1 MGCSFSGLPSEAV
14 EKTYAG
20 IYNIYSG
27 IRLKSMRNYVMI
39 MLTKLNNV
47 KIVLNCTQ
55 IESVELIPESKV
67 IMMNGKFFIVKESAE
82 EIIEKMIEYNGRI
95 HCYHTI
101 DKE

>member
-27 IRLKSMRNYVMI
+27 IRL
-39 MLTKLNNV
+39 KLNNV